1 MAGGDPKTLPPLI
14 PEDEFD
20 DTPEELVGQL
30 NEQEESEPDLQ
41 QVWDEI
47 RQRRSTESPTK
58 TDPIEATKRQELHQ
72 KELERSQKIAD
83 KVKTGKQVAQK
94 TVTKGSEQAAT
105 NAVKEQAVKA
115 GERSARA
122 AARAAGEATKK
133 AAKQAGKAIG
143 QAIKKLVTQL
153 LAKNPYVWLAVGI
166 ILLVI
171 IIVLIIVALFSFSGD
186 TGKGPA
192 RYPSTREEKYAAV
205 TSLAMANDP
214 RAKQEVVV
222 TEAKNLQEKL
232 KNIKKNAETKYG
244 VGSAKAAEAI
254 KAVDAIIAQLDEVI
268 AKSSSPTERGKI
280 IEDLNSKTKAL
291 QETYQELFF
300 TAGTCADLKPYL
312 DSGQFKVLEGPN
324 GKLIL
329 KGQMMNAARQ
339 IWPASQDLCKALLIG
354 LQGGYSITTRNLSYT
369 HSKLTASGNISR
381 HWCGAAIDIGRVN
394 NEAVTGSSQATLG
407 LAKLLFEAGNQGSV
421 HIGELILPNNYNQ
434 YEMKNGKKNIFNYD
448 IKARDHEDH
457 IHLSGRVVDTRCGR

>member
-1 MAGGDPKTLPPLI
+1 MAGGDPKTLPPLT
-14 PEDEFD
+14 PEEEFD

-72 KELERSQKIAD
+72 KELERSQQIAD

-105 NAVKEQAVKA
+105 NAVREQAVKA

-192 RYPSTREEKYAAV
+192 RYPTSVSQQEQATLLAAL
-205 TSLAMANDP
+205 SGDKIANDKTVKKVVEDEKKRYQNIRSNAQKHSADKVAAIDAKIVEFTP
-214 RAKQEVVV
+214 ILDSLLKTSNKVERMKIRDDLQKKMLEFEGTLPFGTWIVANAKTHVGEPTGEFCRITKVSDNLACASFTSTTLAESGVPNAIVGNTTALWNNKALRLVIDRAPVASNSRINESVMKPGDIVWFGHY
-222 TEAKNLQEKL
+222 TDRYPGALFSH
-232 KNIKKNAETKYG
+232 
-244 VGSAKAAEAI
+244 VGI
-254 KAVDAIIAQLDEVI
+254 YIGN
-268 AKSSSPTERGKI
+268 GKI
-280 IEDLNSKTKAL
+280 I
-291 QETYQELFF
+291 
-300 TAGTCADLKPYL
+300 
-312 DSGQFKVLEGPN
+312 DS
-324 GKLIL
+324 
-329 KGQMMNAARQ
+329 
-339 IWPASQDLCKALLIG
+339 
-354 LQGGYSITTRNLSYT
+354 
-369 HSKLTASGNISR
+369 
-381 HWCGAAIDIGRVN
+381 
-394 NEAVTGSSQATLG
+394 SSQTRTIKERPLTTHKFNG
-407 LAKLLFEAGNQGSV
+407 AKRYGA
-421 HIGELILPNNYNQ
+421 
-434 YEMKNGKKNIFNYD
+434 D
-448 IKARDHEDH
+448 
-457 IHLSGRVVDTRCGR
+457 

>member
-1 MAGGDPKTLPPLI
+1 MAGGDPKTLPPLT
-14 PEDEFD
+14 PEEEFD

-72 KELERSQKIAD
+72 KELERSQQIAD

-171 IIVLIIVALFSFSGD
+171 IIILIVVALASFSSNS
-186 TGKGPA
+186 GKGPA
-192 RYPSTREEKYAAV
+192 RYP
-205 TSLAMANDP
+205 TSVSQQEQATLLSALSGDKIAND
-214 RAKQEVVV
+214 KTVKEVVEDEKDRYQRIKGNAQKHSADKV
-222 TEAKNLQEKL
+222 AAIDAKIVEFTPILDSLLKTSNKVERIKIRDDLQKKMLEFEGTLPFGTWIVANAKTHVGEPTGNFCRITGAPDKL
-232 KNIKKNAETKYG
+232 ACASFSSTTLWESGVPNAIVGTTTALWNNKVLRLVIDRAETASNERINEG
-244 VGSAKAAEAI
+244 VMRPGDIVWFGNGSR
-254 KAVDAIIAQLDEVI
+254 AQRRYAGALFDHVGI
-268 AKSSSPTERGKI
+268 YIGNGKI
-280 IEDLNSKTKAL
+280 I
-291 QETYQELFF
+291 
-300 TAGTCADLKPYL
+300 
-312 DSGQFKVLEGPN
+312 DS
-324 GKLIL
+324 
-329 KGQMMNAARQ
+329 
-339 IWPASQDLCKALLIG
+339 
-354 LQGGYSITTRNLSYT
+354 
-369 HSKLTASGNISR
+369 
-381 HWCGAAIDIGRVN
+381 
-394 NEAVTGSSQATLG
+394 SSQTTTIKERPLTTHKFNG
-407 LAKLLFEAGNQGSV
+407 AKRYGA
-421 HIGELILPNNYNQ
+421 
-434 YEMKNGKKNIFNYD
+434 D
-448 IKARDHEDH
+448 
-457 IHLSGRVVDTRCGR
+457 